1 MEPGR
6 MSCAGKA
13 WSRPGLAAR
22 IMAEIGDS
30 EAVQAIDPASV
41 EMSHA
46 TVAPSRQA

>member
-1 MEPGR
+1 MDVVRWQRVEQVR
-6 MSCAGKA
+6 AA
-13 WSRPGLAAR
+13 AAR

-46 TVAPSRQA
+46 TVAPSRQT